1 MKYFV
6 WATSPLGGGYLRLEG
21 TKRIFGSYFDAQLF
35 TKEEIDEILPKIT
48 RPFSWKCY
56 DTAHNLYKERKCYE
70 VYV

>member
-6 WATSPLGGGYLRLEG
+6 WATSPLGGGYLHLDETTRVWGRLA
-21 TKRIFGSYFDAQLF
+21 DAQFF
-35 TKEEIDEILPKIT
+35 TKEEVDEILPKIT